1 MADEILTHTDGDA
14 PPLDTVLLWLTMTVE
29 RDFAERGVFPELR
42 YTSAK
47 GNSGSSS
54 LHYLTEEQAHAVL
67 VDALRRVQ
75 QVRKGLKTAYNAH
88 VNALHTAIA
97 EAVERPSIFAAPAA
111 VCLRRDGMWEVW
123 QGTKQQLHA
132 QGIQR
137 DGPWPGEPGG
147 KDHRCGATD
156 NRGYKVNVKRYSSIW
171 PGVFVVS
178 IEIPYEV
185 RKREYDRSTSDEK
198 AREIRRDLAA
208 MPKSANDFRSDLITE
223 MRSTLRFLINW
234 NSKVSKY
241 HGFSLAEGVME
252 QVDEALDGVI
262 EVLRDAPV
270 KFDGA
275 LHAEV
280 EQRYRA
286 ELALAD
292 SAFQSKMSDLL
303 KLNSTVLGGGV
314 R

>member
-1 MADEILTHTDGDA
+1 MADEILTHTDGEA

-47 GNSGSSS
+47 CNRGSSS

-67 VDALRRVQ
+67 VDALHRVQ

-88 VNALHTAIA
+88 VNALQTAIA
-97 EAVERPSIFAAPAA
+97 EAVERPSIFAAPTA
-111 VCLRRDGMWEVW
+111 VCLRQDGMWDVW
-123 QGTKQQLHA
+123 RGTKQQLQA

-137 DGPWPGEPGG
+137 EGPWPGEPSG
-147 KDHRCGATD
+147 KDHRCGAKD
-156 NRGYKVNVKRYSSIW
+156 NRGYKASVKRYSSMW
-171 PGVFVVS
+171 PGLFVVS
-178 IEIPYEV
+178 IETPYEV

-198 AREIRRDLAA
+198 AGKIRRDLAA
-208 MPKSANDFRSDLITE
+208 MPKSADDFRSQLIAE
-223 MRSTLRFLINW
+223 VRSSLRFLINW
-234 NSKVSKY
+234 NSKVSEY
-241 HGFSLAEGVME
+241 HGFRLAEGVME

-262 EVLRDAPV
+262 AVLGDASV

-275 LHAEV
+275 LHAAV

-292 SAFQSKMSDLL
+292 SAFQSKMSHLL
-303 KLNSTVLGGGV
+303 KLSSAVLGGGV